1 MWSSATRKMP
11 TIKRGAHTPKNT
23 LEIMGTM
30 AQVAAQGTAQA
41 KAMVRMRW
49 PQLSMTRV
57 PAAPPMVQ
65 PKLTRKGMMAL
76 PCKTQ
81 RSTVKHIGD
90 AGHIADFFDKAK
102 HQRDAK
108 DKANHGDGKIQRVDA
123 HITDETDDELRC
135 ADGGE
140 SRREPRRQQGG
151 EHTAY
156 DHKGSCRN
164 KGGD

>member
-11 TIKRGAHTPKNT
+11 TITRGAHTPKNT

-76 PCKTQ
+76 PCKPSFAIVLSNT
-81 RSTVKHIGD
+81 
-90 AGHIADFFDKAK
+90 
-102 HQRDAK
+102 
-108 DKANHGDGKIQRVDA
+108 
-123 HITDETDDELRC
+123 
-135 ADGGE
+135 
-140 SRREPRRQQGG
+140 
-151 EHTAY
+151 
-156 DHKGSCRN
+156 
-164 KGGD
+164 